1 MKRGRNA
8 SCIYTGLVG
17 TRLRPP
23 NFLPRQSKRGPA
35 MRFKCQ
41 NGPFANHKLFL
52 GKEGRGYTFEF
63 TIYNITG
70 YYRFGEWHEIPP
82 RI

>member
-1 MKRGRNA
+1 
-8 SCIYTGLVG
+8 
-17 TRLRPP
+17 
-23 NFLPRQSKRGPA
+23 

-63 TIYNITG
+63 TIHNMTG

>member
-1 MKRGRNA
+1 
-8 SCIYTGLVG
+8 
-17 TRLRPP
+17 
-23 NFLPRQSKRGPA
+23 

-70 YYRFGEWHEIPP
+70 YYRFGEWHDSRPSNADRTDDQAVDSSQVRQESES
-82 RI
+82 RS